1 MFSKTSFLLPIA
13 VLGFSCAVAQSL
25 EENRPTT
32 LDGIE
37 YGYTIRN
44 EQTKTAK
51 GEEYARF
58 EITLY
63 ATNKS
68 GCTKLY
74 ADRVALLSEETANL
88 IATYYCSNANG
99 KRLTA
104 KSGMVKARDFYVN
117 AKLTEE
123 VKDSKVGKEVI
134 RSVKAG
140 YIFRNGE
147 TLKNNIIV
155 LVPLRDRPQIKLT
168 TNYLPELR

>member
-1 MFSKTSFLLPIA
+1 MFYKILLLLP
-13 VLGFSCAVAQSL
+13 VLFVFSGVSGQMNSL
-25 EENRPTT
+25 DENKPVVT
-32 LDGIE
+32 DGIE

-44 EQTKTAK
+44 EQVKSAK

-63 ATNKS
+63 ATNNS

-74 ADRVALLSEETANL
+74 ADRVSFRSDETPNL
-88 IATYYCSNANG
+88 IATYNCSNANG

-117 AKLTEE
+117 AKVTEA
-123 VKDSKVGKEVI
+123 GKEVNQ
-134 RSVKAG
+134 SVKAG

-147 TLKNNIIV
+147 TIKNNIIV
-155 LVPLRDRPQIKLT
+155 LVPKGERPIFSFA
-168 TNYLPELR
+168 TNNLPELR